1 MIRVAAPVVIEAIVH
16 AGCEAPSAAEPAM
29 CCGKVLTRK
38 ATAESPA
45 RTAEMAPA
53 EFAADASAATVSD
66 PDTVSTSIT
75 ESIPT
80 TVCGGERNRVMGQP
94 PGESGSRSQH
104 DHGLT

>member
-1 MIRVAAPVVIEAIVH
+1 MRVAAPVVIEAIVH
-16 AGCEAPSAAEPAM
+16 AGCEAPSAAEPAV

-38 ATAESPA
+38 ATAESQA

-53 EFAADASAATVSD
+53 EFAADASAATVSN